1 MLDDIF
7 DHVVIDDPF
16 LLLEAVHQTLLTDTV
31 DHTGDPRCYLEN
43 FIQRFVAKDIPLTAG
58 IQKVRM
64 DILFCFSAVQV
75 RKDTVDIDPLPYV
88 HTAEPSGRFCG
99 RKWPRSGAS
108 GRFY

>member
-43 FIQRFVAKDIPLTAG
+43 FIQKGANGHTV
-58 IQKVRM
+58 
-64 DILFCFSAVQV
+64 LFQ
-75 RKDTVDIDPLPYV
+75 RGPG
-88 HTAEPSGRFCG
+88 AEGHS
-99 RKWPRSGAS
+99 
-108 GRFY
+108 